1 MKNIINPKIFMK
13 GLHKFERKKL
23 ICIYNIY
30 HKKKDYFNIKT
41 KVPKFYVLTC

>member
-30 HKKKDYFNIKT
+30 HKKKIILILK
-41 KVPKFYVLTC
+41 PKYQNFMF